1 MFLYNR
7 FVKKSSI
14 ISPILLSVFLSSCT
28 TTSYQKLDSSVGYWD
43 ESIDQSADTF
53 KIGFDG
59 AEWNKNSI
67 AEQEKVIDYALLR
80 SAEVALDNGFRYFVI
95 SENLSY
101 TEKKTTKETETSNS
115 ETFRHKA
122 IFTTVNYVDLEE
134 KLRHNS
140 MMQDGEFKGYAVYN
154 VDLVLYTI
162 KIKYNLSNYKL
173 LRNFETGMQGRRIP
187 GTSRGM
193 IETIDAVPHNPIS
206 LPDQ

>member
-43 ESIDQSADTF
+43 EKIDQFADTF

-162 KIKYNLSNYKL
+162 EKKHNLSNYKL
-173 LRNFETGMQGRRIP
+173 LPNFATRMP
-187 GTSRGM
+187 GTSPPQRGTLEM
-193 IETIDAVPHNPIS
+193 IDRRPHQAIGNPN
-206 LPDQ
+206 Q

>member
-7 FVKKSSI
+7 FVKISSVI
-14 ISPILLSVFLSSCT
+14 LPILLSVLLSSCT
-28 TTSYQKLDSSVGYWD
+28 TTSYQELDSSVGYWD
-43 ESIDQSADTF
+43 EKVNQSADTF

-59 AEWNKNSI
+59 AEWNRNSI

-122 IFTTVNYVDLEE
+122 IFTTVNYIDLEE

-173 LRNFETGMQGRRIP
+173 LPNFATRIP
-187 GTSRGM
+187 GTSPPQRGTIEM
-193 IETIDAVPHNPIS
+193 IDRLPHKPIGNPN
-206 LPDQ
+206 Q